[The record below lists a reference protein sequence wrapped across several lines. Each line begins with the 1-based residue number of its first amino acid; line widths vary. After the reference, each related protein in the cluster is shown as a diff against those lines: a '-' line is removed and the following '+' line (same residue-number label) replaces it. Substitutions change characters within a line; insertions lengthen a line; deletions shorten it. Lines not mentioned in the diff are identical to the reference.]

1 MISSARTAKRLIGRG
16 EERAFFEARLAEAA
30 RGSGS
35 VILLLGDAGFGKT
48 RLLREVMADA
58 ADRGFVAVL
67 GENFEYAAEAFAPAV
82 QAFGSLVEAEPRA
95 VPSVPAA
102 RRLFERFLERFQP
115 EDDDNAAPEPWQKR
129 RLFVL
134 AGDVLQRAADRSPIL
149 LAVDDAQ
156 WADPES
162 LELLTYLA
170 SRIEHSKTIVVLSGR
185 IERANAREPFARAL
199 ADLERFRWCS
209 RVLLGPLSAPEMR
222 ELVLSAVG
230 LELSLPARTLDEICQ
245 RSEGIPLFAEGLVR
259 EALLAPGTARPLPAS
274 VEQSVNRQ
282 LSALHPEDVA
292 LLEVGS
298 ALGVAFETRRFIEV
312 SGGSEPEA
320 TRALRAAR
328 DAGLLAA
335 GERGGTMRFNHQLVR
350 DAVYVRLLDNERR
363 AIHRR
368 IAESMESSRD
378 CSVAQLAHHWRSAG
392 DSGRATSYALRAGE
406 DAFAGYAFGSAREQF
421 EAALSGDSLDPARRA
436 DVLEKLGTANATLG
450 DEPAAYGCLKDALSL
465 RRREGDD
472 ARVSRVLLEMA
483 IVANRSADEARAIRD
498 ARGALAAAREGSS
511 ESFRANALL
520 AFYLTAAASFD
531 EAMPYLEAAEASGA
545 DRDAAYAVRLHLA
558 RAMTCFFRGDYE
570 GWRAAADRAIGEA
583 ESVGDPSAIVFSL
596 VNATGAARDLA
607 SFDLTAKWLARAES
621 VADEYGMNVHAA
633 MVSTTRADIALERGD
648 LAGTLVALRDARR
661 LFVDARNFRY
671 HLAWLS
677 IRFGLAI
684 GDQAIVAEYC
694 SSQMLDE
701 AFATQS
707 ELVFGLLGAA
717 HAEVAAQSGD
727 RAAAE
732 SLIARILDAAAS
744 PEWIVSELWTI
755 VRYAADVDLARIEVL
770 LRHPHQQGPVM
781 RSSRWLAEA
790 LLAQRCGKPD
800 RARSVA
806 QRALDSARA
815 LDLPLFEARA
825 LELLGERDAA
835 LAIYERV
842 GARGEAARLNADSAR
857 ARSPG
862 ALTRREREVARLVAA
877 GNSNRAIAGTLCIS
891 VRTAEHHVAAILAK
905 LSLRS
910 RDELTRR
917 LPAAQ
922 HPAR

>member
-1 MISSARTAKRLIGRG
+1 MISSGRAAKRLIGR
-16 EERAFFEARLAEAA
+16 EKERAFFEVRLTEAE
-30 RGSGS
+30 RGNGS
-35 VILLLGDAGFGKT
+35 VIQLLGEAGFGKT

-58 ADRGFVAVL
+58 ADRGFVTVL

-82 QAFGSLVEAEPRA
+82 QAFASLVKAEPRA
-95 VPSVPAA
+95 VPSAPAA
-102 RRLFERFLERFQP
+102 RRLFERFLERFQS
-115 EDDDNAAPEPWQKR
+115 ENDETAAPEPWQKR

-134 AGDVLQRAADRSPIL
+134 AGDVLERAADRSPIL

-162 LELLTYLA
+162 LELLTYVA
-170 SRIEHSKTIVVLSGR
+170 SRIERCRTIVVLSGR
-185 IERANAREPFARAL
+185 SERANAREPFARAL
-199 ADLERFRWCS
+199 GDLERFGWCS

-230 LELSLPARTLDEICQ
+230 LESSLPVRTLDEICR

-259 EALLAPGTARPLPAS
+259 EALLAPGASRPLPAS

-282 LSALHPEDVA
+282 LSALLSKDVA
-292 LLEVGS
+292 SLEVGS

-312 SGGSEPEA
+312 SGRSEPEA

-328 DAGLLAA
+328 DTGLLTE
-335 GERGGTMRFNHQLVR
+335 GERGDTMRFNHQLVR
-350 DAVYVRLLDNERR
+350 DAVYARLLDNERR
-363 AIHRR
+363 PIHRR
-368 IAESMESSRD
+368 IAESMESSGD
-378 CSVAQLAHHWRSAG
+378 CSVAQLAHHWRCAG
-392 DSGRATSYALRAGE
+392 DSVRSTAYALRAGE
-406 DAFAGYAFGSAREQF
+406 DAFASYAFGSAREQF
-421 EAALSGDSLDPARRA
+421 ESALSGDALDPARRA

-450 DEPAAYGCLKDALSL
+450 DEPAAYRCLEDALSL
-465 RRREGDD
+465 RRQEGDA

-498 ARGALAAAREGSS
+498 ARAALAAAREGSG
-511 ESFRANALL
+511 EAFKANALL

-531 EAMPYLEAAEASGA
+531 EAMPHLEAAEAFDA

-558 RAMTCFFRGDYE
+558 RAVTCFFRGNYE

-596 VNATGAARDLA
+596 VNAAAAAKDLA
-607 SFDLTAKWLARAES
+607 SFDLAVNWLTRAGS
-621 VADEYGMNVHAA
+621 VADEYGMSVHSA
-633 MVSTTRADIALERGD
+633 MVSLTRADIALERGD
-648 LAGTLVALRDARR
+648 LGGTLVALRDSRR
-661 LFVDARNFRY
+661 VFIDARNFRY
-671 HLAWLS
+671 QLAWLG

-684 GDQAIVAEYC
+684 GDQTIVAEYC
-694 SSQMLDE
+694 SPQMLDE
-701 AFATQS
+701 AFETCS

-727 RAAAE
+727 RATAE

-755 VRYAADVDLARIEVL
+755 VRYAAVVDLARIEAL
-770 LRHPHQQGPVM
+770 LRHPHQQGPVT

-790 LLAQRCGKPD
+790 LLAERCGKPD

-806 QRALDSARA
+806 QRALESARA
-815 LDLPLFEARA
+815 LALPLFEARA
-825 LELLGERDAA
+825 LEILGERDAA
-835 LAIYERV
+835 LAIYERI
-842 GARGEAARLNADSAR
+842 GARGEAARLNADSRR
-857 ARSPG
+857 ARSPS
-862 ALTRREREVARLVAA
+862 ALTRREREVARLLAT

-910 RDELTRR
+910 RDELT
-917 LPAAQ
+917 PAA
-922 HPAR
+922 PAHR

>member
-1 MISSARTAKRLIGRG
+1 VTFVISSARAAKRLIGRE
-16 EERAFFEARLAEAA
+16 EERAFFEARLAEAE
-30 RGSGS
+30 RGNGS
-35 VILLLGDAGFGKT
+35 VILLLGEAGFGKT

-58 ADRGFVAVL
+58 ADRGFLTVL

-82 QAFGSLVEAEPRA
+82 QAFGSLARAEPRA
-95 VPSVPAA
+95 MPTLPAA
-102 RRLFERFLERFQP
+102 RRLFGRFLDRFQP
-115 EDDDNAAPEPWQKR
+115 ENDDDAVPEPWQKR

-134 AGDVLQRAADRSPIL
+134 AGDVLERAADRSPIV

-170 SRIEHSKTIVVLSGR
+170 SRLERSRAIVVLSGR

-199 ADLERFRWCS
+199 ADLERFKWCS
-209 RVLLGPLSAPEMR
+209 RVLLGPLSVPEMR

-259 EALLAPGTARPLPAS
+259 EALLAPGAARPMPLS

-282 LSALHPEDVA
+282 LSALHSEDA
-292 LLEVGS
+292 ASLEVAS

-312 SGGSEPEA
+312 SGRAEPEA

-328 DAGLLAA
+328 DAGLLAE

-350 DAVYVRLLDNERR
+350 DAVYARLLDNERR

-368 IAESMESSRD
+368 IAVSMESTGD
-378 CSVAQLAHHWRSAG
+378 CSVAQLAHHWKCAG
-392 DSGRATSYALRAGE
+392 DAARATSYALRAGE
-406 DAFAGYAFGSAREQF
+406 DAFASYAFGSAREQF
-421 EAALSGDSLDPARRA
+421 EAALSGDSLGPARRA

-450 DEPAAYGCLKDALSL
+450 DQSAAYRCLEDALSV
-465 RRREGDD
+465 RRQEGD
-472 ARVSRVLLEMA
+472 ASRVARVLLEMA

-498 ARGALAAAREGSS
+498 ARAALAAAREGSG
-511 ESFRANALL
+511 ESFKANALL

-531 EAMPYLEAAEASGA
+531 EAMPYLEAAEACDA
-545 DRDAAYAVRLHLA
+545 DRDGAYAVRLHLA

-596 VNATGAARDLA
+596 VNATAAAKDLA
-607 SFDLTAKWLARAES
+607 YFDLTANWLARAGS
-621 VADEYGMNVHAA
+621 VADEYGMSVHAA
-633 MVSTTRADIALERGD
+633 MVSITRADIALERGD
-648 LAGTLVALRDARR
+648 LAGMLVALRDARR
-661 LFVDARNFRY
+661 LFIDVGNFRY
-671 HLAWLS
+671 QLAWLG

-684 GDQAIVAEYC
+684 GDRTIVAEYC
-694 SSQMLDE
+694 SPQMLDE
-701 AFATQS
+701 AFATRS

-727 RAAAE
+727 RARAE

-744 PEWIVSELWTI
+744 PEWIASELWTI

-770 LRHPHQQGPVM
+770 LRHPHQQGAVT

-806 QRALDSARA
+806 QRALHSARDLA
-815 LDLPLFEARA
+815 LPLFEARG
-825 LELLGERDAA
+825 LEILGERDAA

-842 GARGEAARLNADSAR
+842 GARGEAARLNAESAR
-857 ARSPG
+857 ARSPS

-877 GNSNRAIAGTLCIS
+877 GTSNRAIADQLCIS

-910 RDELTRR
+910 RDELTPTANARR
-917 LPAAQ
+917 
-922 HPAR
+922 